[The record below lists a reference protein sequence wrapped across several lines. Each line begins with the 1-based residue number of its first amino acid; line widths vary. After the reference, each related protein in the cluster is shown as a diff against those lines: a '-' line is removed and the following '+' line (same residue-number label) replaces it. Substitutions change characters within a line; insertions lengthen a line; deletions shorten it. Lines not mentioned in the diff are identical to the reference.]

1 MIRSRT
7 YIATPP
13 GETIREQLQ
22 DRGMT
27 QKEFAVRMDLSEKH
41 VSKLINGDVQLT
53 PEMAVRL
60 EMVLGVPAAF
70 WNRLEAIYREKLIK
84 AMEENEMESDIAF
97 VRQFPYV
104 EMAKLG
110 WVTTTAIISERVVCL
125 RQFFEVARLVLI
137 EQPGIAPVAYR
148 RQAVSEKTDYALLA
162 WAQQAKREARKIE
175 TQKIDLA
182 RLESMLPEFR
192 KMTMLPPEEF
202 CPRLEE
208 MLASC
213 GVAIIF
219 LPHIKGTFLHGAT
232 FYDGKKIVLGLTVR
246 GKYADQFWF
255 SFFHEIAHILHG
267 DIGKTEGVTQADEDA
282 ADAFARQTLVPD
294 DAFMLFVREG
304 DYSSDA
310 IYAFSMEQQVAA
322 GVIVGRLQHEKH
334 ILHSMHNQIRQKYAI
349 T

>member
-27 QKEFAVRMDLSEKH
+27 QKEFAVRMDLTEKH
-41 VSKLINGDVQLT
+41 VSRLINGDVQLT

-97 VRQFPYV
+97 VRQFPYT

-110 WVTTTAIISERVVCL
+110 WVTATSVISERVVCL

-137 EQPGIAPVAYR
+137 EQPGIAPIAYR
-148 RQAVSEKTDYALLA
+148 RQAVSEKADYALLA
-162 WAQQAKREARKIE
+162 WAQKAKREARKIE

-202 CPRLEE
+202 CPRLEG

-213 GVAIIF
+213 GVAIVF
-219 LPHIKGTFLHGAT
+219 LPHIKGSFLHGAA
-232 FYDGKKIVLGLTVR
+232 FCDGKKIVVGLTVR
-246 GKYADQFWF
+246 GKYADKFWF
-255 SFFHEIAHILHG
+255 SFFHELAHILHG
-267 DIGKTEGVTQADEDA
+267 DIGKAEGLSQDDEDS
-282 ADAFARQTLVPD
+282 ADAFARQILVPD
-294 DAFMLFVREG
+294 DEFMLFVRAG
-304 DYSSDA
+304 DFSRDS
-310 IYAFSMEQQVAA
+310 IFAFAMRQQVSA
-322 GVIVGRLQHEKH
+322 GVIVGRLQQDKH
-334 ILHSMHNQIRQKYAI
+334 IPFSLHNQVRQKYAI
-349 T
+349 A